1 MSTVLTPVGNAIYK
15 RVFESS
21 SSAVLVS
28 YDKQAQ
34 GISLPYTINTTPR
47 YGSDTSSYT
56 LFAYEYDLPEEL
68 KYKKI
73 TIKIKYNATASAP
86 SGYSCTLHYFASS
99 TYNTSGTILGGSI
112 PIPDT
117 DFNQPR
123 SNPGF
128 FVSDDNPATNTSH
141 GIYSGWNNAGPG
153 TSGTWEYTYEVD
165 FYTGPSNKLIV
176 QLGTGPAIYWQ
187 GLTPTCATMTLT
199 LNSFSVEIS
208 KVDNYLVIE
217 PTYPIGVNIKNSSSN
232 MFTWSFEDTAT
243 FSVANDRTLFNT
255 PLQKVGI
262 SYRKQSESVLTQ
274 YVDSEINNYIE
285 VAANTFDVSPY
296 TYRPVLIDLY
306 NNEIGPDNFFD
317 FNAIGQ
323 DAAPT
328 IDSVT
333 NDSLPLIS
341 WTDVNQEAY
350 EVRIKN
356 ADQNVIFDSGILAG
370 SAQSYRLPKMLAD
383 GSYIVEVREINT
395 YGYYS
400 EWGSLEFTINPTAVN
415 APTNIFATTNN
426 KYGVEISGTPDENAQ
441 KTYVVRRKV
450 GSDNVEILGEYTGGI
465 FTDYTAEGNTFY
477 EYTLRNYNYAYN
489 DGFWIPIQVKVKQVV
504 IRDGRNPEN
513 FIPLDKSER
522 ENFGPQWT
530 EDADRV
536 LFNCLGRRYP
546 VKEVG
551 EWVNSL
557 RTFSAYV
564 HNKDLNRLLDI
575 CLNAAKVYYM
585 ADGEYFACD
594 MAIEDQGTYNQ
605 NGRIIN
611 FTMTRIADD
620 ESVSII

>member
-1 MSTVLTPVGNAIYK
+1 MPSLTLLRSIRYNAGTKEITRMSDNPT
-15 RVFESS
+15 
-21 SSAVLVS
+21 
-28 YDKQAQ
+28 D
-34 GISLPYTINTTPR
+34 
-47 YGSDTSSYT
+47 SDLNFSYT
-56 LFAYEYDLPEEL
+56 SPVVLFLELPSAL
-68 KYKKI
+68 KYKKMRFYFDGF
-73 TIKIKYNATASAP
+73 TMSTTVNVTATPVLKYKIVDKGIDAIAP
-86 SGYSCTLHYFASS
+86 GVGQIYDPTDLISGTQTNHTGTVETTLEPIQGTSS
-99 TYNTSGTILGGSI
+99 TWTRSYFLDQSLYVGTGKILIIEFSCKETTIGAKI
-112 PIPDT
+112 NENKAAIDL
-117 DFNQPR
+117 FNQYTDLG
-123 SNPGF
+123 NDF
-128 FVSDDNPATNTSH
+128 DNLVAIYPVNVNVKKTSP
-141 GIYSGWNNAGPG
+141 IIFTWANNANIVDADMGG
-153 TSGTWEYTYEVD
+153 TTY
-165 FYTGPSNKLIV
+165 YLPSLSHV
-176 QLGTGPAIYWQ
+176 L
-187 GLTPTCATMTLT
+187 
-199 LNSFSVEIS
+199 E
-208 KVDNYLVIE
+208 
-217 PTYPIGVNIKNSSSN
+217 
-232 MFTWSFEDTAT
+232 
-243 FSVANDRTLFNT
+243 
-255 PLQKVGI
+255 
-262 SYRKQSESVLTQ
+262 YRKKGGQTSETITTQ
-274 YVDSEINNYIE
+274 DANYYQE
-285 VAANTFDVSPY
+285 VAADTFQINPYEYRITLNTYEDYSLTSDWF
-296 TYRPVLIDLY
+296 
-306 NNEIGPDNFFD
+306 E
-317 FNAIGQ
+317 FNAIGAN
-323 DAAPT
+323 DAPT
-328 IDSVT
+328 INSVT
-333 NDSLPLIS
+333 NDSIPLIS

-350 EVRIKN
+350 EVRIKD
-356 ADQNVIFDSGILAG
+356 ADQKVIYYSGVLAG
-370 SAQSYRLPKMLAD
+370 TAQSYRLPKMLAD
-383 GSYIVEVREINT
+383 GSYIVEVREINI

-400 EWGSLEFTINPTAVN
+400 GWGSLEFTLDPTAVN

-450 GSDNVEILGEYTGGI
+450 GSDDVEILGEYTGGI

-489 DGFWIPIQVKVKQVV
+489 DGFWVTIQVKVKQVV

-564 HNKDLNRLLDI
+564 HNRDLNRLLDMV
-575 CLNAAKVYYM
+575 LNAAKVYYM